1 MSRALWR
8 VALTFSGLVALA
20 APFTSTLAQSA
31 EVKEKPPMYMY
42 ESFWTFPRASWGEV
56 EKDNAATEKVLQKAM
71 AEGRLVGYGNDA
83 TLVHD
88 TEGATHDD
96 WFQGLSLAAV
106 LGVLDDIYKTGGAT
120 SKLLASATKHM
131 DAVFVAHYYNW
142 RPGSWKGAYTLWSE
156 YELKADAPQDAV
168 DVIAK
173 SFVVPLME
181 KLLKDGAIVEYEIDT
196 QALHSSAPGLFAI
209 SYITA
214 NAEGL
219 DKARAALTDALAKN
233 PLAGPSFASFVDYSK
248 HRDALVRS
256 TATYK

>member
-1 MSRALWR
+1 M
-8 VALTFSGLVALA
+8 A
-20 APFTSTLAQSA
+20 APFTSTRAQTA
-31 EVKEKPPMYMY
+31 DVKEKAPMYMY
-42 ESFWTFPRASWGEV
+42 ESFWVFPRANWGEV
-56 EKDNAATEKVLQKAM
+56 DKDNAATDKVMQKAM
-71 AEGRLVGYGNDA
+71 ADGRLVGYGNDA
-83 TLVHD
+83 TLLHD
-88 TEGATHDD
+88 AEGATHDN

-106 LGVLDDIYKTGGAT
+106 LGVLDEIYKTGSTT
-120 SKLLASATKHM
+120 SNLLASATKHM
-131 DAVFVAHYYNW
+131 DAVFVARYYNW
-142 RPGSWKGAYTLWSE
+142 RSGSWKGAYTLWSE

-196 QALHSSAPGLFAI
+196 QALHSSAPGMFAI

-219 DKARAALTDALAKN
+219 DKARAALMDALAKN
-233 PLAGPSFASFVDYSK
+233 PLAGPSFASFVDFSK